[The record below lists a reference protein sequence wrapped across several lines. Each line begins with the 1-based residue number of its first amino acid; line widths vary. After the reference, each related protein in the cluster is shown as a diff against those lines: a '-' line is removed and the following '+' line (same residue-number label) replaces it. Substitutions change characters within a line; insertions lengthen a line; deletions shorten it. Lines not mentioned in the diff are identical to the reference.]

1 MTDPAVCGGGGSL
14 DLGNMPARLVER
26 GVLGLPLTEQFDE
39 FCGRLRD
46 AGLPI
51 SRVNM
56 SVGTLHPRYG
66 AQTFLWRRSTGLVEH
81 IPRERSIQQLEIY
94 RRSPIHHMRQTG
106 TLSLRQRLDA
116 ETVPDFPVFA
126 DLRAE
131 GATDYFGQLV
141 PFAEGPGR
149 EHAEEAPTHILGRGR
164 EDSLEGI
171 FFSFATDDPAGF
183 DDGHLRQVIE
193 LLPFFALA
201 AKARA
206 TFDVAATLL
215 RTYVGEDAG
224 RRVLTGEID
233 RGSTQV
239 ISAVI
244 WLCDLRG
251 FTRIADRIPRER
263 LVEVLDQYLE
273 VLAGPVHEHGGQI
286 LKFLGDGFL
295 ATFDL
300 SRLPEEAVC
309 ARALSAAADLLA
321 SMPRFNAQRSVE
333 GLPTMDFGLALHRGE
348 VLYGNIGTRDR
359 LDFTVVGP
367 AVNEA
372 SRIEALCRPLDR
384 RVLISSAFNE
394 AAGACRGR
402 LVSLGFHALRHVGE
416 PQELFTLAG

>member
-1 MTDPAVCGGGGSL
+1 VVAGDSGSL
-14 DLGNMPARLVER
+14 DLGNAAEQLVNR
-26 GVLGLPLTEQFDE
+26 GLLGLPLAEQLQA

-51 SRVNM
+51 TRVNM

-66 AQTFLWRRSTGLVEH
+66 AQTFLWRRTTGEVEH
-81 IPRERSIQQLEIY
+81 TPRERSIQQLEIY
-94 RRSPIHHMRQTG
+94 RRSPIHHMRQSGETF
-106 TLSLRQRLDA
+106 LRRRLDA
-116 ETVPDFPVFA
+116 AAVPEFPVFA

-131 GATDYFGQLV
+131 GVTDYFAELV
-141 PFAEGPGR
+141 LFSVASG
-149 EHAEEAPTHILGRGR
+149 HAPRSEAPMHLLGRGR

-171 FFSFATDDPAGF
+171 FFSFATDDPGGF
-183 DDGHLRQVIE
+183 ADGHVRQVRDA
-193 LLPFFALA
+193 LPFFALA

-206 TFDVAATLL
+206 TFDVAVTLL

-239 ISAVI
+239 IPAVI

-251 FTRIADRIPRER
+251 FTRIADTVPRER
-263 LVEVLDQYLE
+263 LVEVLDAYLD
-273 VLAGPVHEHGGQI
+273 VLARPVHEHGGQI

-300 SRLPEEAVC
+300 SRLAEEAVC
-309 ARALSAAADLLA
+309 AEALSAAADLLA
-321 SMPRFNAQRSVE
+321 AIPRFNAQRSAA
-333 GLPTMDFGLALHRGE
+333 GLPVMDFGLALHRGE
-348 VLYGNIGTRDR
+348 VLYGNIGTLDR

-372 SRIEALCRPLDR
+372 SRIETLCRPLNR
-384 RVLISSAFNE
+384 RVLVSSAFND

-402 LVSLGFHALRHVGE
+402 LVSVGFHPLRHVSE